1 MNLEEYLVLVADYT
15 DDYDRTAVIRA
26 YHEYRKE
33 NPVADTESA
42 HRHIQMHLPREG
54 TIILRNILNDFG
66 TACAY
71 EVDKAVRWLRQQ
83 RYTIADSLCGPCT
96 DIVAANA
103 LRVFLINAIS
113 VQSEFEGFCN
123 ELGTRF
129 TLAMYAD
136 FKRHHGSY
144 LVSTRHH
151 PYLTDLD
158 FWMGSTAELHNVF
171 AKWYMGYSAC
181 DPCDRNGYMSVAECA
196 EMLEIKVPN
205 LINWVWAHPE
215 CYVLHKG
222 RCLISKAK
230 VDALQI
236 EWQNVYM
243 VADILI
249 PRLDQIPSKSRPK
262 VKTETMELLRQQ
274 KSTWILS
281 DDSYPQQRSNV
292 LYTTQPVIA
301 GQFLEEIVRSYPVIP
316 LGCLKDVTG
325 MSFKHL
331 KEKVSAGCIRAEMD
345 HNGNYFISLAEC
357 RRVEAL
363 HHQYIAIDD
372 IVADCLSCTTSNYSH
387 IKRYDRDNLMDF
399 CEEHNWWGLDYVRCD
414 DIPLD
419 GKLFGVALLR
429 EDKEQLIEYL
439 TLWIQGYQ
447 KTHSDRFK
455 LLTNRFLFQ
464 FPATTRKLIS
474 YEKQVHSA
482 DNPLVDMTQLLYSS
496 LSTEL
501 HTMTDGDIERMVEVY
516 RSNTTIAACKVLAD
530 FLLYG
535 NYTKRAFR
543 FDPTGIQIDT
553 AAYSVVDFAIMVW
566 HVVNEEVIAKE
577 ELISKAVDNK
587 RFADLWLY
595 IALHVYASWRS
606 TDYIRMVPPR
616 LPYPPEE
623 TLKKVKCGEL
633 TEQEVVY
640 IAEYFVEANR
650 LLGMTPNK
658 TRGASGVPEL
668 YFYVPQSCLASFGR
682 ILAIAAAHYQ
692 LTDSESFVVPVTDWY
707 TIKQF
712 FGSDFL
718 KACGNRP
725 FSGRRANKALLQSV
739 EFVGREDSQLPPMIT
754 YHLASIMRSHKL
766 SCGKPSMVTDIY
778 LRDAN
783 FAGQAPEYVAYQMFE
798 RGVCS
803 FVVDVM
809 LEKCY
814 GREYTR
820 LSVGQKTQAI
830 TELGLSPAGAA
841 GVLQCIQI
849 AQDRAVETLAEVCQ
863 DNATIESALKMIAS
877 GRGHGK
883 DQDVYCLCKAA
894 GKTCLHR
901 DRLSCLGCKYEIKT
915 KALLL
920 RYAVVHQSLASADG
934 TSDAEQIRRK
944 YLYTNVTWPA
954 MMELLS
960 HLEHDTIPTEFNL
973 YRNLVEEAMTYGITS
988 NCVS

>member
-42 HRHIQMHLPREG
+42 HRHIQMHLPQEG
-54 TIILRNILNDFG
+54 AIILRNILNDFG
-66 TACAY
+66 TASAY

-151 PYLTDLD
+151 PYLTDSD

-262 VKTETMELLRQQ
+262 VKTETMEL
-274 KSTWILS
+274 
-281 DDSYPQQRSNV
+281 
-292 LYTTQPVIA
+292 
-301 GQFLEEIVRSYPVIP
+301 
-316 LGCLKDVTG
+316 
-325 MSFKHL
+325 
-331 KEKVSAGCIRAEMD
+331 
-345 HNGNYFISLAEC
+345 
-357 RRVEAL
+357 
-363 HHQYIAIDD
+363 
-372 IVADCLSCTTSNYSH
+372 
-387 IKRYDRDNLMDF
+387 
-399 CEEHNWWGLDYVRCD
+399 
-414 DIPLD
+414 
-419 GKLFGVALLR
+419 
-429 EDKEQLIEYL
+429 
-439 TLWIQGYQ
+439 
-447 KTHSDRFK
+447 
-455 LLTNRFLFQ
+455 
-464 FPATTRKLIS
+464 
-474 YEKQVHSA
+474 
-482 DNPLVDMTQLLYSS
+482 
-496 LSTEL
+496 
-501 HTMTDGDIERMVEVY
+501 
-516 RSNTTIAACKVLAD
+516 
-530 FLLYG
+530 
-535 NYTKRAFR
+535 
-543 FDPTGIQIDT
+543 
-553 AAYSVVDFAIMVW
+553 
-566 HVVNEEVIAKE
+566 
-577 ELISKAVDNK
+577 
-587 RFADLWLY
+587 
-595 IALHVYASWRS
+595 
-606 TDYIRMVPPR
+606 
-616 LPYPPEE
+616 
-623 TLKKVKCGEL
+623 
-633 TEQEVVY
+633 
-640 IAEYFVEANR
+640 
-650 LLGMTPNK
+650 
-658 TRGASGVPEL
+658 
-668 YFYVPQSCLASFGR
+668 LASFGR

-960 HLEHDTIPTEFNL
+960 HLERDTIPTEFNL